1 MEYCSPAK
9 KNNHKKY
16 NSCFD
21 MTALQRIIEAY
32 NRSYPSTPIR
42 TKNKSFQKQLDE
54 LHLRFKEK
62 CNRNESCVVSSLQ
75 LDNDEVIDDYLR
87 PPRPSEWKND
97 PNTWLSNFN
106 IEAVLI
112 QYEDQYKPFYKFFG
126 VLSADFLRKIGNRPA
141 HPEIFNINIQ
151 DLYNNGVRTF
161 GLVIN
166 LDDHDEPGSHWT
178 SLFVCIDPEMHC
190 FGAYYYDS
198 TASAPPVDMKT
209 FMNMLKVQGDVLK
222 KTVDSKRLF
231 KVKVNTIKHQYGST
245 ECGIFSIYN
254 QIRWVFDAKNKKG
267 KITFNKIMSEKKTDK
282 EMSDM
287 RQKLFRPIHNL
298 KI

>member
-9 KNNHKKY
+9 KVNHKKH

-21 MTALQRIIEAY
+21 MTALQRIIMAY
-32 NRSYPSTPIR
+32 NLSYPSTPII
-42 TKNKSFQKQLDE
+42 TKNKTFQKQLDE
-54 LHLRFKEK
+54 LHLRFKDK
-62 CNRNESCVVSSLQ
+62 CNLNESCVVSSLQ
-75 LDNDEVIDDYLR
+75 LDNDEVIDDYMR
-87 PPRPSEWKND
+87 PPMPTEWKDD

-106 IEAVLI
+106 IEAILI

-126 VLSADFLRKIGNRPA
+126 VYSADFLRKTGNRQA
-141 HPEIFNINIQ
+141 HPELFNINIK
-151 DLYNNGVRTF
+151 DLYDKGVRTF
-161 GLVIN
+161 GFVIN

-178 SLFVCIDPEMHC
+178 SLFVCIDPSMPC
-190 FGAYYYDS
+190 YGAYYYDS
-198 TASAPPVDMKT
+198 TASSPPEDMKV
-209 FMNMLKVQGDVLK
+209 FMDMLKAQGDVFRN
-222 KTVDSKRLF
+222 SKPLF
-231 KVKVNTIKHQYGST
+231 KIKWNKIKHQYGST

-254 QIRWVFDAKNKKG
+254 QLRWVFDAKNKKG

-287 RQKLFRPIHNL
+287 RKKLFRPIHNL

>member
-1 MEYCSPAK
+1 MQ
-9 KNNHKKY
+9 

-21 MTALQRIIEAY
+21 MTALKRIIEAY
-32 NRSYPSTPIR
+32 NRSNPSTPII
-42 TKNKSFQKQLDE
+42 TKNKPFKKQLDE
-54 LHLRFKEK
+54 LHLRFKDK
-62 CNRNESCVVSSLQ
+62 CNRNESCVVSSLH

-87 PPRPSEWKND
+87 PIMPEEWKEN

-112 QYEDQYKPFYKFFG
+112 QYEDEYKPFYKFFG
-126 VLSADFLRKIGNRPA
+126 VYSADFLRKIGNRPA
-141 HPEIFNINIQ
+141 NPELVNINIQ
-151 DLYNNGVRTF
+151 DLYNAGVRTF
-161 GLVIN
+161 GFVIN

-178 SLFVCIDPEMHC
+178 SLFVCIDPRMQC

-198 TASAPPVDMKT
+198 TASAPPKDMKV
-209 FMNMLKVQGDVLK
+209 FMDMLKVQGDVFRK
-222 KTVDSKRLF
+222 SVESKTLF
-231 KVKVNTIKHQYGST
+231 KVKVNTLKHQYGST

-254 QIRWVFDAKNKKG
+254 QIRWVFDAKNKNG

-282 EMSDM
+282 EMSEM

-298 KI
+298 KV

>member
-9 KNNHKKY
+9 KKNHKEH

-21 MTALQRIIEAY
+21 MTALKRIIDAY
-32 NRSYPSTPIR
+32 NRAYPATPII

-54 LHLRFKEK
+54 LHLRFKDK
-62 CNRNESCVVSSLQ
+62 CNHNESCVVSSLN

-87 PPRPSEWKND
+87 PPMPPDWKKD

-126 VLSADFLRKIGNRPA
+126 VYSADFLRKVGNRPS
-141 HPEIFNINIQ
+141 HPELVHINIQ
-151 DLYNNGVRTF
+151 ALYKMGVRTF
-161 GLVIN
+161 GFVIN

-178 SLFVCIDPEMHC
+178 SLFVCIDPSMKC

-198 TASAPPVDMKT
+198 AASLPPEDMKI
-209 FMNMLKVQGDVLK
+209 FMDMLKVQGDIFRKSVKSK
-222 KTVDSKRLF
+222 KLF
-231 KVKVNTIKHQYGST
+231 KVKVNKIRHQYGGT
-245 ECGIFSIYN
+245 ECGIYSIYN
-254 QIRWVFDAKNKKG
+254 QIRWVYDAKNKNG
-267 KITFNKIMSEKKTDK
+267 RIAFNKIMSEKKTDE
-282 EMSDM
+282 EMSEM
-287 RQKLFRPIHNL
+287 RRKLFRPIHSL
-298 KI
+298 KV